1 MKFFHNLRRKQ
12 MPAFGSKMV
21 TSFKTYIVLGV
32 AVFALLAGALMTA
45 PSTVHAAPDD
55 DIEVTL
61 IYDFDNDTVDVFAAR
76 YGLATE
82 HNGVLIILSAA
93 PDGVGNL
100 PNATVLG
107 GVVVT
112 GCAAAADLASTNCT
126 QTSYSTTVD
135 IASGATQ
142 VWVDYVFDEHLAAHT
157 VAAAK
162 TADAIDEDVEL
173 NSLKVANA
181 QTDIGTKSITWV
193 TEAGAK
199 DVKVTMLP
207 GSYRA
212 RAGEGVR
219 ITSQAVDSDGD
230 DFYTAMVDTDP
241 NQLNFAWQGQSK
253 LVADTDDAGVAS
265 YTAPRKRAND
275 TITVRVGYD
284 RPTSPNETDSVTVI
298 GTTYFRTVAD
308 AEEEVVEE
316 VVEEPVVG
324 AMTLSVSAQISL
336 ALAALV
342 LVGGGTALLRRSRR
356 EN

>member
-1 MKFFHNLRRKQ
+1 

-61 IYDFDNDTVDVFAAR
+61 IYDFDNDTVDVFVAR

-93 PDGVGNL
+93 PDGAGNL

-107 GVVVT
+107 G
-112 GCAAAADLASTNCT
+112 
-126 QTSYSTTVD
+126 
-135 IASGATQ
+135 
-142 VWVDYVFDEHLAAHT
+142 

-230 DFYTAMVDTDP
+230 DFYTAMVDTDLD
-241 NQLNFAWQGQSK
+241 QLN
-253 LVADTDDAGVAS
+253 
-265 YTAPRKRAND
+265 
-275 TITVRVGYD
+275 
-284 RPTSPNETDSVTVI
+284 
-298 GTTYFRTVAD
+298 
-308 AEEEVVEE
+308 
-316 VVEEPVVG
+316 
-324 AMTLSVSAQISL
+324 
-336 ALAALV
+336 
-342 LVGGGTALLRRSRR
+342 LVGGGTAVLRRSRR

>member
-1 MKFFHNLRRKQ
+1 
-12 MPAFGSKMV
+12 MPAFGTKMV
-21 TSFKTYIVLGV
+21 RNFKTFIVLGV
-32 AVFALLAGALMTA
+32 AVFALLAGAFMTTTG
-45 PSTVHAAPDD
+45 TVHAAADN

-61 IYDFDNDTVDVFAAR
+61 IYDFDNDTVDVFVAR

-93 PDGVGNL
+93 PDGAGNL

-112 GCAAAADLASTNCT
+112 GCAAAASLAAATCN

-157 VAAAK
+157 LAAAQ
-162 TADAIDEDVEL
+162 TANAIDEDVEL
-173 NSLKVANA
+173 NSQKAANA

-199 DVKVTMLP
+199 DVTVTMIP
-207 GSYRA
+207 GNYRA
-212 RAGEGVR
+212 REGEPVR
-219 ITSQAVDSDGD
+219 ITSRAVDGGDD

-241 NQLNFAWQGQSK
+241 TKLNFAWQAQSK

-265 YTAPRKRAND
+265 YTAPKKRAND

-284 RPTSPNETDSVTVI
+284 RPTSPNTTDSVTVL
-298 GTTYFRTVAD
+298 GTSYFRTVAN
-308 AEEEVVEE
+308 AVEEEVVEE
-316 VVEEPVVG
+316 VVVEEPVVG
-324 AMTLSVSAQISL
+324 AMTLSVSAQIAL
-336 ALAALV
+336 ALAALT
-342 LVGGGTALLRRSRR
+342 LIGGGTAVLRRSRR
-356 EN
+356 ES